1 MDRRILIGSLALG
14 TFAVPRAASTQ
25 PERKVYRIGILSLRA
40 TAPRRGPAGHGAAG
54 RRDRG
59 GPSPLNRRHYPRGN
73 CSRARA
79 RRRWTARRRAVP
91 SAPGEVGHVQ
101 IWLVC
106 HAAPH
111 PTAAPR
117 PGPRPTP
124 FMRTT
129 LSCAPVCAADSA
141 SVPLARFQAL
151 QPCRRWRRPA
161 RQELDELGRGRAAT
175 PRWARCSSAPPPAMS
190 ERTSG
195 CLLGMSHTASA

>member
-101 IWLVC
+101 VWVVC

-124 FMRTT
+124 FTRTT
-129 LSCAPVCAADSA
+129 LQPGRDGKDQGRVRHRVPARRQPVAGPVALADRPPARRHAARQPPAQLFRSGDRAP
-141 SVPLARFQAL
+141 
-151 QPCRRWRRPA
+151 RRPGCTPP
-161 RQELDELGRGRAAT
+161 RYRDLG
-175 PRWARCSSAPPPAMS
+175 
-190 ERTSG
+190 EID
-195 CLLGMSHTASA
+195 